1 MIYDS
6 YAWKRE
12 LRSKKRQITKNNTI
26 LDFEKNFD
34 LAYHKVESA
43 ILYSAFIIR
52 KLIESEKLSNEADEY
67 WLTTKKYLPTKH
79 IDRLHHWCDEDE
91 YNWEKFATQ
100 NTEGKKICNQLIH
113 SYVLRLVFEEE
124 GAVIGFF
131 VSSDYDR
138 NKGLLE
144 VSLEDWI
151 KYMDMIIG
159 DSVVEIDTHFDEKK
173 ADYIVTKKVKGIW

>member
-12 LRSKKRQITKNNTI
+12 LRLKKNQLIKHNSKSAF
-26 LDFEKNFD
+26 DKNFD

-52 KLIESEKLSNEADEY
+52 KLIESEKLSTVADAHS
-67 WLTTKKYLPTKH
+67 LSAKNYLPIKR
-79 IDRLHHWCDEDE
+79 IDRLHHWCDEDC
-91 YNWEKFATQ
+91 YDWEKSGSQTM
-100 NTEGKKICNQLIH
+100 TGKNICNQLIH
-113 SYVLRLVFEEE
+113 SYVMQLLFEEDA
-124 GAVIGFF
+124 AVIGFF

-138 NKGLLE
+138 NKGLFE

-151 KYMDMIIG
+151 QYMDLIIS
-159 DSVVEIDTHFDEKK
+159 DSVVAQEMHFDKNK
-173 ADYIVTKKVKGIW
+173 NDYRITKKERGQF